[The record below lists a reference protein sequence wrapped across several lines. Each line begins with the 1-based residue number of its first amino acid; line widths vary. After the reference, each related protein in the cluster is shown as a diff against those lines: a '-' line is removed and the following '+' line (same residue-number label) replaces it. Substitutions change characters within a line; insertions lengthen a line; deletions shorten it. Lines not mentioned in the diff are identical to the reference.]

1 MKNRI
6 NLLQQ
11 LSAITLIAT
20 VLLNTGCVSKTTAP
34 ATITSAATT
43 QTSTSATATASSV
56 IFPPG
61 TDLAFLTIVGSGQVG
76 GPYLD
81 SAAQIRVLTDSQS
94 ASAITGMVYSGDG
107 DTRFAINYQ
116 QYVAMVVF
124 NGFRDGISSNLKV
137 LKIRQ
142 SGNTVYIL
150 THFNDGGG
158 SYALPAT
165 SSQYQAVEIERNSF
179 IQTGEITFQLLD
191 ESGKERAVTTA
202 TITGN

>member
-1 MKNRI
+1 MRKIVNTLAALAI
-6 NLLQQ
+6 LL
-11 LSAITLIAT
+11 LM
-20 VLLNTGCVSKTTAP
+20 GCKQGNTAP
-34 ATITSAATT
+34 VSSSYTDVSTTTTFSTTVNSQTTSFLP
-43 QTSTSATATASSV
+43 S
-56 IFPPG
+56 G
-61 TDLAFLTIVGSGQVG
+61 TDLPFLTIIGPGQVG

-107 DTRFAINYQ
+107 DTLFAINYQ

-124 NGFRDGISSNLKV
+124 NGFRDGINSNLKV

-150 THFNDGGG
+150 THFDDGGG
-158 SYALPAT
+158 SYGLPAT

-191 ESGKERAVTTA
+191 ESGKERAVATA